1 MTEIPETTEI
11 PRDFASINRRAKKMI
26 LSGQAA
32 DALIEKYNAFA
43 KAVIDCVDEDTIT
56 ALADELE
63 DAYHDSR
70 AELS

>member
-11 PRDFASINRRAKKMI
+11 PRDFASINRRAKKLI
-26 LSGQAA
+26 LSGQASN
-32 DALIEKYNAFA
+32 ALIEKYNAFA
-43 KAVIDCVDEDTIT
+43 KAVIDSADEDTIT

-63 DAYHDSR
+63 DTYHDSR